1 MKTFPQVVEDDRKM
15 TRAEI
20 VNLYEWP
27 LVSIVTPSF
36 NQAEFIEDTI
46 RSVLEQDYPRLEYIV
61 VDGGSTDG
69 TIDILKKY
77 HGKIHWVS
85 EPDDGQTNAINKGF
99 LLAKGEILGWINSD
113 DFYLPGAIKTAITF
127 LRNHPE
133 FMMVHGDCQVINSN
147 GSIKSVRKT
156 ADFGL
161 DKLIGVDT
169 IAQPTVLFRRQVLKM
184 IGLLNERLEYVFDWE
199 FWVRMGIKN
208 LKTKH
213 IPVVLAAFREHRES
227 KTLSRKELFWQERFL
242 VLGQIFSSADTPVE
256 IKSLEQRAFSGVFA
270 SSAYFYLQ
278 HGKVR
283 KFLVT
288 LYKSVRMW
296 PGILFQYNPFFVARA
311 LWEVGSSWFR
321 ALRFRV

>member
-1 MKTFPQVVEDDRKM
+1 M
-15 TRAEI
+15 TLAEI
-20 VNLYEWP
+20 GKLYEWP
-27 LVSIVTPSF
+27 MVSIVTPSF

-77 HGKIHWVS
+77 NGKIHWLS
-85 EPDDGQTNAINKGF
+85 EPDQGQTNAINKGF
-99 LLAKGEILGWINSD
+99 LLGKGEVLGWINSD
-113 DFYLPGAIKTAITF
+113 DFYLPGAIKTATTF

-133 FMMVHGDCQVINSN
+133 CMMVHGDCQVVDSN
-147 GSIKSVRKT
+147 GSIKLVRKT

-213 IPVVLAAFREHRES
+213 IPIILAAFREHGGS

-242 VLGQIFSSADTPVE
+242 VLEQIFTSEDIPVE
-256 IKSLEQRAFSGVFA
+256 IKSLKQRAFSGVFA

-283 KFLVT
+283 KFLISM
-288 LYKSVRMW
+288 YKSLRMW
-296 PGILFQYNPFFVARA
+296 PGILFQYSPFFIAKAIRE
-311 LWEVGSSWFR
+311 LGFSWLR
-321 ALRFRV
+321 ALRFHV